1 MTRGFVT
8 IATGSENYYRI
19 ARNLLRSYRLF
30 TASPMPF
37 ALICDK
43 ENEYTEEFDS
53 VVVLENPFRSYVD
66 KLFIPDFTPFDET
79 IFIDSDCL
87 AYRDLNAFWDAFE
100 NGPDFSAFGKN
111 YPVTYNYAWFKKEN
125 VGEFADRIK
134 SIPDFIGG
142 VYFFRKTPCLKAFT
156 ETVWYI
162 YDHYHD
168 YTFRQFE
175 DPCDEPIFA
184 LAMSV
189 HGFTTAGD
197 RSLPICFY
205 PHCTVLK
212 ADLTSGSVRYDSIY
226 RREEGL
232 MDGAYM
238 IHWGSGLTWQRVY
251 RIEEYKLGR
260 LIQGAEPGK
269 IEVFL
274 VKTRMWLRSQAGRCL
289 RLAKR
294 IVKRILGKG

>member
-53 VVVLENPFRSYVD
+53 VVVLENPLRSYVD

-111 YPVTYNYAWFKKEN
+111 K
-125 VGEFADRIK
+125 
-134 SIPDFIGG
+134 
-142 VYFFRKTPCLKAFT
+142 
-156 ETVWYI
+156 
-162 YDHYHD
+162 
-168 YTFRQFE
+168 
-175 DPCDEPIFA
+175 
-184 LAMSV
+184 
-189 HGFTTAGD
+189 
-197 RSLPICFY
+197 
-205 PHCTVLK
+205 
-212 ADLTSGSVRYDSIY
+212 
-226 RREEGL
+226 
-232 MDGAYM
+232 
-238 IHWGSGLTWQRVY
+238 
-251 RIEEYKLGR
+251 
-260 LIQGAEPGK
+260 
-269 IEVFL
+269 
-274 VKTRMWLRSQAGRCL
+274 
-289 RLAKR
+289 
-294 IVKRILGKG
+294 